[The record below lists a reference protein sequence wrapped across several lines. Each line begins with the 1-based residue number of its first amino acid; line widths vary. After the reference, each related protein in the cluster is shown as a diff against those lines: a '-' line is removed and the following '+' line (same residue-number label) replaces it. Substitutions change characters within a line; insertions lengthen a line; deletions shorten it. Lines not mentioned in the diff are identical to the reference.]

1 MSRKIA
7 RETAMQLAFEWS
19 ISGGNEESIKELFE
33 DIQFRDDDLK
43 YISDVV
49 EGIKRN
55 STQID
60 ELISSCSIGWS
71 IQRMAKVDLAILR
84 VAIYEILFREEI
96 PQSVSVNEAVEL
108 AKQYGG
114 DKSASFLN
122 GILGKLL
129 REKVVEKP

>member
-1 MSRKIA
+1 MSRRTA

-33 DIQFRDDDLK
+33 DIPYRDDDME
-43 YISDVV
+43 YINGVL
-49 EGIKRN
+49 EGIKGN
-55 STQID
+55 QKQID
-60 ELISSCSIGWS
+60 DLIAGSAIGWS

-84 VAIYEILFREEI
+84 LAIYEILYRDEI

-114 DKSASFLN
+114 DKSASFIN

-129 REKVVEKP
+129 RDQAVVKE